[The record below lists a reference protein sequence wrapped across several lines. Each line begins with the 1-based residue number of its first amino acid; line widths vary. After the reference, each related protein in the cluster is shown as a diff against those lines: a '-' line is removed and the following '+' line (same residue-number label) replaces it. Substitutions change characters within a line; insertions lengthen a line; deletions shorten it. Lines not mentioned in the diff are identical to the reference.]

1 MTELIGLS
9 GWPLTVLAVL
19 LALLL
24 DLWLGEP
31 RRYHPLVG
39 FGWLASRA
47 ERWLH
52 GGENAQKW
60 NQRFRGLIAMSLIVF
75 SISLAGLLVN
85 QNSILGFCI
94 SILILYSAIGHRSL
108 RDHVLPVARSLEAG
122 DEAGARQQA
131 AMIVSRDPATM
142 DVPRSTIESAL
153 ENGCDGIFG
162 ALFWFLLAGVPGV
175 LCYRLVNTLDAMWGY
190 RSPRYLHFGW
200 AAAKLDDLLN
210 YLPARL
216 TAISYALL
224 GDSLLAL
231 QCWQNQAPY
240 CSSPNGG
247 PVMASG
253 AGALQLSLG
262 GPTRYRGEWLDKP
275 VLGAGEAPRP
285 RDIRRAMALVSGT
298 VALWLVLLALSVVIG
313 LNLGGFAHA

>member
-1 MTELIGLS
+1 MTELFGIS
-9 GWPLTVLAVL
+9 GWPVTVLAVL

-39 FGWLASRA
+39 FGWLVSQA

-52 GGENAQKW
+52 GGEDAQKW
-60 NQRFRGLIAMSLIVF
+60 AQRARGLLAMSLVVIPVAATGF
-75 SISLAGLLVN
+75 LIN
-85 QNSILGFCI
+85 QNSLLGFVF
-94 SILILYSAIGHRSL
+94 SSLVLYSAIGHRSL
-108 RDHVLPVARSLEAG
+108 RDHVLPVAQALEAG
-122 DEAGARQQA
+122 DEETARQQA

-153 ENGCDGIFG
+153 ENGCDGIFA
-162 ALFWFLLAGVPGV
+162 ALFWFLVAGVPGV

-190 RSPRYLHFGW
+190 RSPHYLHFGW
-200 AAAKLDDLLN
+200 AAARLDDLLN

-224 GDSLLAL
+224 GDSPLAL
-231 QCWQNQAPY
+231 QCWQNQAPH

-275 VLGAGEAPRP
+275 VLGAGAEPDAA
-285 RDIRRAMALVSGT
+285 DIRRAMALVSGT
-298 VALWLVLLALSVVIG
+298 VGLWLLLLGLSLAFG
-313 LNLGGFAHA
+313 LGLESAAHA